1 VIRLLAD
8 ENFNG
13 DILRGL
19 QRRVP
24 AIDVPR
30 VQDLVI
36 RGADDAAVLES
47 AAERRLVLTHDVS
60 TLIEFAW
67 KRVASGKRHSGVAA
81 VSQQA
86 PVGAVVADLV
96 LLVECSTDEEWADQ
110 ILFIPFW
117 TDPFTREP
125 LSTRSSIRAYSA

>member
-24 AIDVPR
+24 AMDVPR

-36 RGADDAAVLES
+36 RGADDAAVLEWA

-60 TLIEFAW
+60 TLIEFART
-67 KRVASGKRHSGVAA
+67 RVASGKRHSGVAA

-86 PVGAVVADLV
+86 PVGVVVTDLV

-110 ILFIPFW
+110 ILFIPF
-117 TDPFTREP
+117 
-125 LSTRSSIRAYSA
+125 

>member
-1 VIRLLAD
+1 MIRLLAD

-24 AIDVPR
+24 ALDVPR

-36 RGADDAAVLES
+36 RGADDAAVLEWA
-47 AAERRLVLTHDVS
+47 AAEGRLILTHDVS
-60 TLIEFAW
+60 TLIDFAW
-67 KRVASGKRHSGVAA
+67 KRVVSGRHHSGVVA

-86 PVGAVVADLV
+86 PVGVVVADLV
-96 LLVECSTDEEWADQ
+96 LLVECSADEEWADR
-110 ILFIPFW
+110 ILFIPF
-117 TDPFTREP
+117 
-125 LSTRSSIRAYSA
+125 

>member
-1 VIRLLAD
+1 MIRLLAD

-30 VQDLVI
+30 VQDLII
-36 RGADDAAVLES
+36 RGADDAAVLEWA
-47 AAERRLVLTHDVS
+47 AAEGRLVLTHDVS
-60 TLIEFAW
+60 TLIDFAW
-67 KRVASGKRHSGVAA
+67 KRVTSGRHHSGVAA

-96 LLVECSTDEEWADQ
+96 LLVECSTNEEWADR
-110 ILFIPFW
+110 ILFIPF
-117 TDPFTREP
+117 
-125 LSTRSSIRAYSA
+125 

>member
-1 VIRLLAD
+1 MICLLAD

-19 QRRVP
+19 QRRIP

-36 RGADDAAVLES
+36 RGADDAAVLEWA
-47 AAERRLVLTHDVS
+47 AAEGRLVLTHDVS
-60 TLIEFAW
+60 TLIDFAW
-67 KRVASGKRHSGVAA
+67 KRVASGRHHSGVVA

-86 PVGAVVADLV
+86 PVGVVVADLV
-96 LLVECSTDEEWADQ
+96 LLVECSTNEEWADQ
-110 ILFIPFW
+110 ILLIPF
-117 TDPFTREP
+117 
-125 LSTRSSIRAYSA
+125 